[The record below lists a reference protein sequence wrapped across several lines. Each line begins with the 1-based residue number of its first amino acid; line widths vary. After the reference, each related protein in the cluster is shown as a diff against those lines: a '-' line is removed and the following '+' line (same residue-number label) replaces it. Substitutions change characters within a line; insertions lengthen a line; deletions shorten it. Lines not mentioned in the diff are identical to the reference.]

1 MFDEEKKVIKNS
13 ASTTSV
19 LVPGQDVRATLACAA
34 STPKSVKPS
43 TTVNKQYT
51 SRTLGNLS
59 IHKVLVLSTPTVYP
73 KTAGT
78 YSYPLRLLMCKKTRT
93 LYLFHASTNE
103 ELRFGGVVPRAT

>member
-1 MFDEEKKVIKNS
+1 VRGIKTKKCE
-13 ASTTSV
+13 TFHDCE
-19 LVPGQDVRATLACAA
+19 QTLHI
-34 STPKSVKPS
+34 
-43 TTVNKQYT
+43 
-51 SRTLGNLS
+51 RTLGNLS